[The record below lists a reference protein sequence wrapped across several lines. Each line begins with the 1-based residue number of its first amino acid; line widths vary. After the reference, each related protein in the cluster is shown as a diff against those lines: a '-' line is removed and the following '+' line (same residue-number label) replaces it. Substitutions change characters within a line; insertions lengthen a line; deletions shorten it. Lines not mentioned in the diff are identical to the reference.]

1 MDKILD
7 RLGIYDLWGVLIPG
21 IIGCVSIKIWL
32 SYLGISLGT
41 GLEN

>member
-21 IIGCVSIKIWL
+21 IIGCVGEFP
-32 SYLGISLGT
+32 YPAYAT
-41 GLEN
+41 